1 MAKHVEFPLANP
13 DLELRGGPGSVLLA
27 LLRVLLSVIFFLFC
41 PKIGEWGG
49 GGGQIDNTGL
59 SFQVPYFWLIKSW

>member
-49 GGGQIDNTGL
+49 GGGAN
-59 SFQVPYFWLIKSW
+59 